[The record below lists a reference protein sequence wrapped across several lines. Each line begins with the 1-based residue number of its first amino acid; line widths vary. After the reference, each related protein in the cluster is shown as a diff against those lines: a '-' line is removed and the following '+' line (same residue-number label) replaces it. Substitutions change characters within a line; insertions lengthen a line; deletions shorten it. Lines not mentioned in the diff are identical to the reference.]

1 MQRVEWDSVR
11 PLNRPEWSALD
22 AQKLELDAPDQH
34 LQIWDGDRLLAR
46 ASVWLNGPRLQPS
59 EVTGLIGHY
68 AADSL
73 ESGRAMLEFACETL
87 QRAGCVTAIGPMDGS
102 TWKSYRL
109 VSDAGSSAASSAA
122 SSQTSE
128 APFLLEPHNP
138 LDWNAHFL
146 NSGFTVL
153 ASYHSSLS
161 LDPSH
166 DPRVPSVR
174 ERLTRGGVTTRAADP
189 AQLESELESL
199 FDLIC
204 ESFAGNFLYTA
215 LSKPDFLRLY
225 RPLLERLP
233 AGFTRIAEHNG
244 RMVGFAFAVP
254 DLLRPQPDTLILKTV
269 GVRPGR
275 AYAGLGRLLGDE
287 LHDLARA
294 VQMPRVIH
302 ALMHDSN
309 VSANSSARTSH
320 VIRRYALY
328 SRSLL

>member
-1 MQRVEWDSVR
+1 MQRVEWDSLR

-34 LQIWDGDRLLAR
+34 LQIVDGDQILAR
-46 ASVWLNGPRLQPS
+46 ASVWLNGPRLHPTQA
-59 EVTGLIGHY
+59 TGLIGHY
-68 AADSL
+68 AAQSL
-73 ESGRAMLEFACETL
+73 EAGRAMLEFACETL
-87 QRAGCVTAIGPMDGS
+87 QRAGCVSAIGPMDGS

-109 VSDAGSSAASSAA
+109 VSDAGSSTGLMPG
-122 SSQTSE
+122 SSQISE

-138 LDWNAHFL
+138 LGWNAHFL
-146 NSGFTVL
+146 QSGFTVL

-161 LDPSH
+161 IDPSP
-166 DPRVPSVR
+166 DPRVPDVR
-174 ERLTRGGVTTRAADP
+174 ERLTRSGVTTRVADP
-189 AQLESELESL
+189 AQLEVELEAL
-199 FDLIC
+199 LDLIC
-204 ESFAGNFLYTA
+204 ESFAGNFLYTP

-225 RPLLERLP
+225 RPLLGRLP
-233 AGFTRIAEHNG
+233 ASFTRIAEHNG

-294 VQMPRVIH
+294 VRMPRVIH
-302 ALMHDSN
+302 GLMYDSN

-328 SRSLL
+328 SRALT